1 MLELPYN
8 IPTGLPYSDPFSGSL
23 GDGDD
28 TVYATDPDGNIMYD
42 PDGNPVEVI

>member
-1 MLELPYN
+1 MIDLPYDTP
-8 IPTGLPYSDPFSGSL
+8 IGLPYSDPFSGSL
-23 GDGDD
+23 DGGDK